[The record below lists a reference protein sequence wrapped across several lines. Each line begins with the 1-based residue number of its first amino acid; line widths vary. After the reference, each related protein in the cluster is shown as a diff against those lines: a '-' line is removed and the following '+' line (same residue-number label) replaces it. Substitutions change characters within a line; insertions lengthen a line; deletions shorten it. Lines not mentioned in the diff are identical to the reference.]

1 MAVEDFAGGNQL
13 KRALIV
19 HGGCDE
25 GFLPQKE
32 MELRTQGV
40 KEAFEIGLEV
50 LKGSD
55 SALDAVESVIAK
67 LEDDP
72 HFDAGISGSFANM
85 IGEIEMDAS
94 IMDSNEAAGAVIRI
108 KNFAHPISVA
118 RKVLE
123 EIPHLMLSGKGAE
136 LFARLMGF
144 RETSPN
150 EQYANTDDRE
160 IEKLPEDYREF
171 VRKYSK
177 LLAEQRTFSTVGA
190 VAIDSKG
197 HIVAGTSTG
206 GIAHAFPGRVGDTPI
221 IGAGTFASRSA
232 GASATG
238 LGEGILR
245 VSVTRKLVELVEGG
259 QAVQEACDRV
269 VEICSERGFQCGVI
283 ALDAEGNAG
292 LSHNGFF
299 MPTMYSRFD

>member
-1 MAVEDFAGGNQL
+1 M

-25 GFLPQKE
+25 GFLPHKE

-94 IMDSNEAAGAVIRI
+94 IMDSNEEAGAVIRI

-123 EIPHLMLSGKGAE
+123 EIPHLMLSGKEAE

-144 RETSPN
+144 REISPN

-221 IGAGTFASRSA
+221 IGAG
-232 GASATG
+232 ASATG

>member
-1 MAVEDFAGGNQL
+1 M

-40 KEAFEIGLEV
+40 RKAFEIGLDV
-50 LKGSD
+50 LQGSD
-55 SALDAVESVIAK
+55 SALDAVESVIVT

-72 HFDAGISGSFANM
+72 HFDAGISGSFSNM

-118 RKVLE
+118 RKVME
-123 EIPHLMLSGKGAE
+123 EIPHIILSGKGAE
-136 LFARLMGF
+136 IFARLMGF
-144 RETSPN
+144 RETSPD
-150 EQYANTDDRE
+150 EQHANTDNRE
-160 IEKLPEDYREF
+160 MEKLPENYREF
-171 VRKYSK
+171 VKKYSK
-177 LLAEQRTFSTVGA
+177 LLAEQRLFSTVGA
-190 VAIDSKG
+190 VAVDSKG
-197 HIVAGTSTG
+197 RIVAGTSTG

-221 IGAGTFASRSA
+221 IGAGTFASISA

-245 VSVTRKLVELVEGG
+245 VGVTRKLVELIEGG
-259 QAVQEACDRV
+259 QAVQKACDRV
-269 VEICSERGFQCGVI
+269 IEICSKRGSPCGVI
-283 ALDAEGNAG
+283 ALDDEGNAG
-292 LSHNGFF
+292 ISHNGFF